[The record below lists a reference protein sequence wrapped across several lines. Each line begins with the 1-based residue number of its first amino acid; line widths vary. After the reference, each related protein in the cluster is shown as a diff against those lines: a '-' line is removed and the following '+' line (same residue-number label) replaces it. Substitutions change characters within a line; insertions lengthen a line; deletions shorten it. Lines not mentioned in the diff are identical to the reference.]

1 MIRVVFASRARDD
14 LRGIFRY
21 IAMDNPEAARKLIR
35 ELRARCTFLMHFP
48 LLGVAC
54 DQVSPG
60 LRRFTL
66 RGYNIYYRVL
76 GSVVRIVRVLHPSL
90 DTERQE
96 F

>member
-1 MIRVVFASRARDD
+1 MIRVEFAPRAKSD

-48 LLGVAC
+48 LLGVVC
-54 DQVSPG
+54 DYVSPN
-60 LRRFTL
+60 LRRFTF
-66 RGYNIYYRVL
+66 RGYNVYYRV
-76 GSVVRIVRVLHPSL
+76 SDDNIRIVRVLHPSL